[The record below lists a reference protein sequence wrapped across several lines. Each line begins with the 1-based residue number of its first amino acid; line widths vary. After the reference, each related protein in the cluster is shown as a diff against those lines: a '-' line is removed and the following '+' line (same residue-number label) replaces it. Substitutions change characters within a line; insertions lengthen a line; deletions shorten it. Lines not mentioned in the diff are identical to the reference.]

1 MFDIEKNLK
10 TLPTSP
16 GVYLMIDDNDTIIY
30 VGKAKNLRNRVR
42 QYFTPSGQTI
52 EKVREM
58 VKHIS
63 RFEYIIVDNEVE
75 SLILESNF
83 IKDKKPKYNILL
95 KSGEKYPFIKI
106 TKEKYPRI
114 LKDRVIRP
122 DGADYYGPFPN
133 AYGVTEIIE
142 LFQDMYKIRR
152 CNLNFDKNQYLER
165 PCLYYFIHKCSG
177 PCIKAVTEEEYLE
190 DLSNVE
196 NFLKGKQKKIITS
209 LKKKMER
216 ASQNLNFELA
226 ARYRDNINSLETIVE
241 KQIVRTSKDREMD
254 IIAMAREKDTISM
267 QVFIMRSG
275 KIIDREHF
283 ILDDSIKG
291 DDEEVF
297 SSFIQQFYFDM
308 AFVPREI
315 VIQKEPT
322 DSNTLEEYL
331 TRIKG
336 KKVTLTVPKRGEK
349 LRLIELVE
357 KNAKETLEKHLAYIR
372 RRERERPK
380 GLEELEKLLDISPLS
395 RIECYDISNISG
407 VQSVGSMVVYEN
419 GQKAPGEY
427 RKFKIKTVEG
437 PNDYASHQEVL
448 TRRLERLKSE
458 NALGNK
464 EVSFGR
470 KPSLII
476 IDGGK
481 GHVNAAKF
489 AMSLLNMEEIPICGL
504 YKDEF
509 HNTKGIVYN
518 GEEIPLKVSSSIY
531 RFLFD
536 IQEETHRFAI
546 NYHRKLR
553 DKSMV
558 KSELDDVKGIGE
570 VRKKALLKH
579 FKSIDKIKK
588 ASITELLEVDKIDRR
603 SAENIYKH
611 FNGVEDEGN

>member
-16 GVYLMIDDNDTIIY
+16 GVYLMFDESDTIIY

-42 QYFTPSGQTI
+42 QYFTPSGQTL
-52 EKVREM
+52 EKVHEM
-58 VKHIS
+58 VKHIA

-106 TKEKYPRI
+106 TKEKFPRI
-114 LKDRVIRP
+114 LKDRVIRQ
-122 DGADYYGPFPN
+122 DGGDYYGPFPN

-152 CNLNFDKNQYLER
+152 CNLNFDKGQYLKR

-177 PCIKAVTEEEYLE
+177 PCIKAISEEEYLE
-190 DLSNVE
+190 DLSHVE
-196 NFLKGKQKKIITS
+196 DFLKGKHKKLITH
-209 LKKKMER
+209 LKKKMVSAGE
-216 ASQNLNFELA
+216 SLNFELA
-226 ARYRDNINSLETIVE
+226 ARYRDNIRNLETIIE
-241 KQIVRTSKDREMD
+241 KQIVRTSKGTDMD
-254 IIAMAREKDTISM
+254 IVAMARTEDIISM

-283 ILDDSIKG
+283 ILDNSIGDS
-291 DDEEVF
+291 DEEVF
-297 SSFIQQFYFDM
+297 SSFLQQFYFDM
-308 AFVPREI
+308 AFVPGEI
-315 VIQKEPT
+315 VLQKEP
-322 DSNTLEEYL
+322 DNIDALGEYL
-331 TRIKG
+331 SQIKG
-336 KKVTLTVPKRGEK
+336 KKVKLTIPQRGEK
-349 LRLIELVE
+349 VRLIELVE
-357 KNAKETLEKHLAYIR
+357 KNAKETLEKHLAYLR
-372 RRERERPK
+372 RRERERPQ
-380 GLEELEKLLDISPLS
+380 GLVDLENLLKISPIN
-395 RIECYDISNISG
+395 RIESYDISNTSG

-437 PNDYASHQEVL
+437 PDDYKSHQEVL
-448 TRRLERLKSE
+448 TRRLSRLAHE
-458 NALGNK
+458 NSQGNN
-464 EVSFGR
+464 EVGFGKR
-470 KPSLII
+470 PSLII

-481 GHVNAAKF
+481 GQVNAAKF
-489 AMSLLNMEEIPICGL
+489 ALRVVDMDIPICGL

-518 GEEIPLKVSSSIY
+518 GVEIPLKISSPIY
-531 RFLFD
+531 RFLYD

-553 DKSMV
+553 EKEMI
-558 KSELDDVKGIGE
+558 KSELDDIKGIGN
-570 VRKKALLKH
+570 VRKKALLTH
-579 FKSIDKIKK
+579 FKSIDKIKE
-588 ASITELLEVDKIDRR
+588 ASITQLLEVDKMNRR
-603 SAENIYKH
+603 TAEAVYNY
-611 FNGVEDEGN
+611 FNGVKDEGN